1 MRFSS
6 AVRVFASLSLVP
18 FAVPAFAAD
27 LPDRSVTPTFVEPAT
42 SGYTVIIGIGP
53 DVANQFPGSK
63 SVTVYPSVHLSY
75 RKVGEVD
82 PFYTPDDAFDLS
94 IYENSYFR
102 VGPAANFTES
112 RGLSGGNGNFVGLP
126 NVGNT
131 LQLGGFVEVN
141 PVPNHLR
148 LRGEILQGVTGSKS
162 LVGNIHADA
171 YTKFGPFEVSIG
183 PRLAFGDDR
192 FASDYFSVSQFAST
206 VNGRIGPYNASGG
219 LTEVGGLATVRY
231 DISPRYSLL
240 AFGGANEL
248 VGSVGDSPI
257 PNVLGSK
264 IQFTAGATLNY
275 TFNFKGFGVFG
286 Y

>member
-6 AVRVFASLSLVP
+6 AVGVFAGLSLTS
-18 FAVPAFAAD
+18 FAAPAFAAD

-42 SGYTVIIGIGP
+42 TGYNVVIGLGP
-53 DVANQFPGSK
+53 DVSNQFPGSK

-82 PFYTPDDAFDLS
+82 PFYTPDDAFDIS
-94 IYENSYFR
+94 IYENSFFR
-102 VGPAANFTES
+102 IGPAAGYIQR
-112 RGLSGGNGNFVGLP
+112 RGLSDGNGNFNGLP
-126 NVGNT
+126 NVGDT
-131 LQLGGFVEVN
+131 IQLGGFVEAN

-148 LRGEILQGVTGSKS
+148 LRGEILQGVTGSRS

-171 YTKFGPFEVSIG
+171 YTKFGPFEVSVG
-183 PRLAFGDDR
+183 PRLEFGDNR
-192 FASDYFSVSQFAST
+192 FASQYFSVSQFAST
-206 VNGRIGPYNASGG
+206 VNGRIGPYNATGG
-219 LTEVGGLATVRY
+219 LASVGGLGTVRY
-231 DISPRYSLL
+231 TISPKYDIL
-240 AFGGANEL
+240 AFGGASEY
-248 VGSVGDSPI
+248 VGSIGDSPI

-275 TFNFKGFGVFG
+275 TFNFKGFGILG